1 MEPPMPNLRAIPA
14 GLRTRF
20 APAPTG
26 DLHLGHLVNA
36 ALVWGIARATGG
48 SVALRIED
56 HDRQRAR
63 PAWEA
68 GILADL
74 ERLGLIPDVPPLAE
88 LRAGPSAWRQSDHPE
103 RYVAALAP
111 LRAAGRVYGCDCTR
125 TSVAAWGAAHGRP
138 WSGPGCPGR
147 CADRGLAETPD
158 RTLRLA
164 LGAGTEA
171 WDDLALGPQAGEPA
185 AHGDLPVRDRAGNWT
200 YAWCVVVDDLHDGIG
215 CVIRGLDLAASTPVQ
230 LRVARFLAGAHPARF
245 LHHPLVRHPDGTK
258 LSKSDGA
265 TAVRALLAAG
275 ADRAGLLADALRA
288 AGIPGVPRLVAPDAL
303 GAVVA
308 AARAGA
314 AEGAAPDVG

>member
-1 MEPPMPNLRAIPA
+1 MPSLRAIPP

-48 SVALRIED
+48 SVVLRIED

-74 ERLGLIPDVPPLAE
+74 ELLGLVPDVPPLAAF
-88 LRAGPSAWRQSDHPE
+88 RDGPCAWRQSDHPE

-111 LRAAGRVYGCDCTR
+111 LRAAGRVYACDCTR
-125 TSVAAWGAAHGRP
+125 TTVAAWAAAHGRP
-138 WSGPGCPGR
+138 WSGPGCPGG
-147 CADRGLAETPD
+147 CAERGLPETPE
-158 RTLRLA
+158 RTLRLV
-164 LGAGTEA
+164 LGAGPEA
-171 WDDLALGPQAGEPA
+171 WDDLALGPQTGVPA

-215 CVIRGLDLAASTPVQ
+215 CVIRGADLVDATPAQ
-230 LRVARFLAGAHPARF
+230 LRVARLLAGGHPARF
-245 LHHPLVRHPDGTK
+245 LHHPLVRRPDGTK

-265 TAVRALLAAG
+265 TAVRALLAGG
-275 ADRAGLLADALRA
+275 AARDVLLADALRA
-288 AGIPGVPRLVAPDAL
+288 AGIPAVPRAVAPDDL
-303 GAVVA
+303 GAILRA
-308 AARAGA
+308 AGAGTGARA
-314 AEGAAPDVG
+314 DVR